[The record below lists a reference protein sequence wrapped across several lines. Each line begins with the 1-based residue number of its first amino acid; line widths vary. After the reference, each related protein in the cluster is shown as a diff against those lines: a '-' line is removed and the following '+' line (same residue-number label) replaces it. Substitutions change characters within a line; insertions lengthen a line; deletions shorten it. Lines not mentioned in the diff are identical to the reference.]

1 MYSNPKMGGHSR
13 KHSRKAWISC
23 RLIWT
28 LGRVRRFKCGGNN
41 NYLQQICDGQIKEG
55 LKYLDDISQLIIFTK
70 LDSYS
75 EINTGS
81 KVI

>member
-1 MYSNPKMGGHSR
+1 MYNNPKMGGHSR
-13 KHSRKAWISC
+13 KHSRTSWISY
-23 RLIWT
+23 RLIWI

-41 NYLQQICDGQIKEG
+41 NYLQKICNWQIKEG